1 MLKNLMY
8 TSMGAALL
16 AKERVYR
23 ELEGCREKNRES
35 KEKARRLYEQMEQ
48 KGKEHEAE
56 FKDELKSMIKE
67 VIDETGLATKKDL
80 QDLKK

>member
-23 ELEGCREKNRES
+23 ELEDCRDKNRES

-67 VIDETGLATKKDL
+67 VIDEMGLATKKDL